1 MRINEMFNK
10 IVTERGIKQ
19 TYIAE
24 KTGWSNNK
32 VSKLLRGALKMTAE
46 DFLTLCSV
54 LDLDPSDFRVPA

>member
-10 IVTERGIKQ
+10 IVVERGIKQ

-24 KTGWSNNK
+24 KTGWSNDK

-46 DFLTLCSV
+46 DFLTLCAV
-54 LDLDPSDFRVPA
+54 LDLNPSDFRATA

>member
-24 KTGWSNNK
+24 KTGWSNDK

>member
-24 KTGWSNNK
+24 KTGWSNDK

-54 LDLDPSDFRVPA
+54 LDLNPNEFRVSA

>member
-24 KTGWSNNK
+24 KTGWSNDK

-54 LDLDPSDFRVPA
+54 LDLNPSDFRATT

>member
-10 IVTERGIKQ
+10 IVNERGIKQ

-24 KTGWSNNK
+24 KTGWSNDK

-46 DFLTLCSV
+46 DFLTLCNV
-54 LDLDPSDFRVPA
+54 LDLNPSDFRATA

>member
-24 KTGWSNNK
+24 KTGWSNDK

-54 LDLDPSDFRVPA
+54 LDINPSDFRISA

>member
-24 KTGWSNNK
+24 KTGWSNDK

-54 LDLDPSDFRVPA
+54 LDLNPSDFRATA

>member
-1 MRINEMFNK
+1 MNINLK
-10 IVTERGIKQ
+10 IANIVNERGIKQ

-24 KTGWSNNK
+24 KTGWSNDK

-54 LDLDPSDFRVPA
+54 LDLNPSDFRATA

>member
-24 KTGWSNNK
+24 KTGWSNDK

-54 LDLDPSDFRVPA
+54 LDLNPSDFRISA

>member
-10 IVTERGIKQ
+10 IVAERGIKQ

-24 KTGWSNNK
+24 KTGWSNDK

-46 DFLTLCSV
+46 DFLTLCAV
-54 LDLDPSDFRVPA
+54 LDLNPSDFRATA

>member
-1 MRINEMFNK
+1 MNINSKIAK
-10 IVTERGIKQ
+10 IVNERGIKQ

-24 KTGWSNNK
+24 KTGWSNDK

-54 LDLDPSDFRVPA
+54 LDLNPSDFLATA